1 MKKIIAITISL
12 VFVLS
17 AFLPF
22 ANVSAADDLMTWYDL
37 QAEGAVVYTPN
48 FNGDPGVY
56 EPGYLNGNPEV
67 IVDPTDSN
75 KMTMTTLT
83 DKSKSYWGG
92 FIETL
97 PLNEYTCYTIYFTI
111 TRSTDSAIGIY
122 CDSVWGMYG
131 YPAKTKL
138 MKQGSDMPGGH
149 AYINY
154 ATDKGY
160 EVPVLV
166 EGTECVQEFAMEVN
180 GVDTTIGYF
189 IKDNAGEWKKM
200 DYANPGDIDFFNADV
215 LGLFFYVYYN
225 TQVST
230 VSNCYITKGLS
241 FSEVVYPERTQAPET
256 TPAPET
262 TKAPETEA
270 PKVEETEAP
279 AAEETEAP
287 AAEGDATQAPAA
299 TQAPTSTNEKKGCGG
314 FVAGGI
320 AIVALLGTAV
330 VLKKRD

>member
-12 VFVLS
+12 IFVLS

-22 ANVSAADDLMTWYDL
+22 ANVSAADPLMDWYDL
-37 QAEGAVVYTPN
+37 QPEGSIVYRPN
-48 FNGDPGVY
+48 FNGDAGVY
-56 EPGYLNGNPEV
+56 EPGYLSGDPV
-67 IVDPTDSN
+67 VTVDPTDSN
-75 KMTMTTLT
+75 KMTMTTGT
-83 DKSKSYWGG
+83 NKSKSYWGG

-97 PLNEYTCYTIYFTI
+97 PLNGYTCYTIYFTI
-111 TRSTDSAIGIY
+111 TRTTDSAIGIY

-154 ATDKGY
+154 TDKSY
-160 EVPVLV
+160 DVPVLV

-189 IKDNAGEWKKM
+189 IKDNSGEWKEM

-241 FSEVVYPERTQAPET
+241 FSEVTYPERTEAPET
-256 TPAPET
+256 TEAPADETTAAPEAGDET
-262 TKAPETEA
+262 TAAPEAGDATTEA
-270 PKVEETEAP
+270 PT
-279 AAEETEAP
+279 TN
-287 AAEGDATQAPAA
+287 
-299 TQAPTSTNEKKGCGG
+299 APTTNAPTTDKVAEKKGCGG
-314 FVAGGI
+314 FVAGGVAI
-320 AIVALLGTAV
+320 FALAGTAIVF
-330 VLKKRD
+330 KKRH